1 MNIKLLRVKRML
13 SQEALAERSGVGRD
27 TISRIENGHTQNV
40 QYRTVA
46 RLAKAL
52 EVDPVELLEG

>member
-1 MNIKLLRVKRML
+1 MNIKLLRVRREL

-27 TISRIENGHTQNV
+27 TISRIENGHTHNV

-52 EVDPVELLEG
+52 EVDPVELLEE

>member
-1 MNIKLLRVKRML
+1 MKIKLLRVERML

>member
-1 MNIKLLRVKRML
+1 MNIKLLRVRRML

>member
-1 MNIKLLRVKRML
+1 MNIKLLRVRRML

-40 QYRTVA
+40 QYRPVA

-52 EVDPVELLEG
+52 EVNPIELLDG